1 MVVEEHKGALVA
13 KSRMIQ
19 VLAVYDNS
27 VSVEGVQPG
36 ERVVS
41 GGSQLLKDGDLVKVI
56 P

>member
-1 MVVEEHKGALVA
+1 VEEHKGALVA

-19 VLAVYDNS
+19 VMAVYDNS
-27 VSVEGVQPG
+27 VSAEGVQPG

-41 GGSQLLKDGDLVKVI
+41 AGAQLVKDGDLVQVI